1 MHIRTRQITRLDT
14 IQYKKFG
21 FGLNTDEASNP
32 IEWDFG
38 QSDRIVNKKKKIIL
52 DYYLGDREIT
62 QLNPIQ

>member
-21 FGLNTDEASNP
+21 FGLNTNEASNP

-38 QSDRIVNKKKKIIL
+38 QSDRIVNRKKKNIIL
-52 DYYLGDREIT
+52 DIILGIGK
-62 QLNPIQ
+62 